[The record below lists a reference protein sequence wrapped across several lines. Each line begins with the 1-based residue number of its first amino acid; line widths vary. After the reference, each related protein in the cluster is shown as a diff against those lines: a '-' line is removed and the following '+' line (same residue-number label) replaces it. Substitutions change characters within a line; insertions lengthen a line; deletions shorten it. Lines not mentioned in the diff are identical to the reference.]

1 MHKRGCER
9 NCSDLSNDTI
19 SMRGEQVKKVLI
31 LANHA
36 ITIYNFRLEL
46 VKSLVQDG
54 YEVHL
59 SAPYSELIDE
69 IVKEKCIYH
78 DIELERRKTNPLKD
92 YKLIREYKKLIK
104 EIEPAI
110 IFSYTI
116 KPNIYGA
123 VAAKKSEI
131 PFVANVTGL
140 GSAVESNNLLSKLI
154 IFMYKFAFKNV
165 QTVFFQNEKNMEFF
179 KNRKIAADRAKLL
192 PGSGVN
198 LQHFTSL
205 KYPEDKTV
213 NFVFISRIM
222 KEKGIEDFLS
232 AVKLVRD
239 KYPNTQ
245 FHICGFCEETY
256 EDILKEMQETGEVV
270 YHGLVKDIRE
280 ILKDMHCVV
289 LPSYH
294 EGMSNVLLEG
304 AATARPLIASDI
316 PGCRET
322 MIDGETGYLVKVQN
336 KDDLAQKMIQFVE
349 IPYETKKEMGLKA
362 RKYVEERFDRQIV
375 VEAYMDEINS

>member
-1 MHKRGCER
+1 MKR
-9 NCSDLSNDTI
+9 
-19 SMRGEQVKKVLI
+19 VLI

-46 VKSLVQDG
+46 VRRLVQDG
-54 YEVHL
+54 YDVHL
-59 SAPYSELIDE
+59 SAPYSELIED
-69 IVKEKCIYH
+69 IVKEKCVYH
-78 DIELERRKTNPLKD
+78 DIKLERRKTNPFKD
-92 YKLIREYKKLIK
+92 YKLIREYKKLMK
-104 EIEPAI
+104 TVQPDI

-123 VAAKKSEI
+123 AVAKKSKI

-140 GSAVESNNLLSKLI
+140 GSAIESNNLLSKLI
-154 IFMYKFAFKNV
+154 LLMYKFAFKNV
-165 QTVFFQNEKNMEFF
+165 QTVFFQNENNMQLF
-179 KNRKIAADRAKLL
+179 KNKKIVKSQAKLL

-198 LQHFTSL
+198 LQHFTPL
-205 KYPEDKTV
+205 VYPEGNVVK
-213 NFVFISRIM
+213 FVFISRIM
-222 KEKGIEDFLS
+222 KEKGIEEFFE
-232 AVKLVRD
+232 AIKIVRK
-239 KYPNTQ
+239 KYPDTQ

-256 EDILKEMQETGEVV
+256 EETLNQMQENGEVV
-270 YHGLVKDIRE
+270 YHGLVKDMRE

-322 MIDGETGYLVKVQN
+322 MIDGETGYIVKVQD
-336 KDDLAQKMIQFVE
+336 KDDLAKKMMQFIE
-349 IPYETKKEMGLKA
+349 LPYEKKKDMGLEG

-375 VEAYMDEINS
+375 VKAYMDEINSGRIDK

>member
-1 MHKRGCER
+1 
-9 NCSDLSNDTI
+9 
-19 SMRGEQVKKVLI
+19 MRGETVKKVLI

-46 VKSLVQDG
+46 VRRLVQDG

-59 SAPYSELIDE
+59 SAPYSERIED

-104 EIEPAI
+104 EIQPDI

-123 VAAKKSEI
+123 AAAKKSKT

-140 GSAVESNNLLSKLI
+140 GSAVESGNLLSKLI
-154 IFMYKFAFKNV
+154 ILMYKFAFKNV

-179 KNRKIAADRAKLL
+179 KTRKIAADKAKLL

-198 LQHFTSL
+198 LQHFMPL
-205 KYPEDKTV
+205 EYPEDKTV

-222 KEKGIEDFLS
+222 KEKGIEEFLS

-239 KYPNTQ
+239 KCPNTQ

-256 EDILKEMQETGEVV
+256 EDTLKQMQESGEVI
-270 YHGLVKDIRE
+270 YHGLVKDMRE

-304 AATARPLIASDI
+304 AATDRPLIASDI

-322 MIDGETGYLVKVQN
+322 MIDGETGYLVKVQD

-349 IPYETKKEMGLKA
+349 LPYETKKEMGLKA

-375 VEAYMDEINS
+375 VEAYMNEINS